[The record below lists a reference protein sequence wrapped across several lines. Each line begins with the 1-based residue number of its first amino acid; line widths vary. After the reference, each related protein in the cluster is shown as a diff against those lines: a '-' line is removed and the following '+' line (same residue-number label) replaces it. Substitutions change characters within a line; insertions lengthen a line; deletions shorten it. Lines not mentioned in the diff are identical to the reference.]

1 MNKFGKFL
9 TSIIAC
15 ELVGLLGTP
24 FTADAIPTWYATL
37 EKPFFAPPNW
47 LFGPA
52 WTLLYFLMGI
62 SFYLIWQQKNNRQN
76 IIAKRVFFAQLFLNF
91 IWSPV
96 FFGLRSPLL
105 GLLVIIALWLMIV
118 VTIYKFYPLSKGAA
132 YLLLPYLLWVSF
144 ATTLNAAILLLN

>member
-1 MNKFGKFL
+1 MNKFTKLL
-9 TSIIAC
+9 TAISAC

-24 FTADAIPTWYATL
+24 FTAAAIPNWYATL

-47 LFGPA
+47 LFGPT

-76 IIAKRVFFAQLFLNF
+76 KIAKKVFFAQLFLNF
-91 IWSPV
+91 IWSPT

-105 GLLVIIALWLMIV
+105 GLLVIICLWLMII
-118 VTIYKFYPLSKGAA
+118 VTIFKFYPLSKGAA